1 MSTMIT
7 RRSPLADVRRLN
19 QMLDQAFGSW
29 PFTTESP
36 DFVTS
41 AWVPPTDIFEEAE
54 GIRIVLE
61 LPGLRPEDVK
71 LTLENATL
79 TIRGEKKQVAEEKT
93 TKVHRYERSYGTFE
107 RSFSLPNS
115 VDAERV
121 TANFEHGVLTVWVP
135 KAEKAKPREIQVKVS

>member
-1 MSTMIT
+1 MSMMIT

-19 QMLDQAFGSW
+19 QMLDQAFNAW
-29 PFTTESP
+29 PFGTEAP
-36 DFVTS
+36 DFATS
-41 AWVPPTDIFEEAE
+41 AWVPPTDIFEEPD

-71 LTLENATL
+71 LTMENATL
-79 TIRGEKKQVAEEKT
+79 TVRGEKKQLAEEKT
-93 TKVHRYERSYGTFE
+93 TKVHRYERSYGSFE
-107 RSFSLPNS
+107 RSFSLPNT

-135 KAEKAKPREIQVKVS
+135 KAEKAKPREISVKVS